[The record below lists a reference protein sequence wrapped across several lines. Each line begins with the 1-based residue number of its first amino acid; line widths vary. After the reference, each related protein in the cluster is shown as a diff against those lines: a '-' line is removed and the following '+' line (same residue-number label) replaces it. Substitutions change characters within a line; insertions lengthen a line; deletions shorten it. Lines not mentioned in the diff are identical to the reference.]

1 MLNRIMIVE
10 DEYVV
15 SLDLKNLLEDLG
27 HQVVAMVARGEDVVA
42 QASAMQPDMVLMDI
56 RLAGAVTGTE
66 AAQQLKAVMNVPVI
80 FLSAYSDDSVLA
92 EAEKSFPHGYLV
104 KPFER
109 RELAATIRMAAVRHR
124 SELNYQISERRL
136 RMAIEAAQLSY
147 FELNCETD
155 QLQFLGYHHEWL
167 DEKSVNGTESLLSIV
182 SQPQQG
188 QLLTQLE
195 RHNIINA
202 VYEGGAQLLGGF
214 VEIHAEKL
222 LLGLHPSWI
231 GIVADVSERHLNE
244 IQLRQAKAVFD
255 TTNEAILILD
265 VTGEVVAANPAFSRV
280 TGYSLQQI
288 AKQSPRD
295 FLYDTTATLTPPQ
308 LHELSANHWSGE
320 VCCVKHDGLS
330 FPAWLHICK
339 VRAPLPKKPID
350 HYVLMF
356 SDISALRRAEEH
368 LISLVHHD
376 HLTGLGNRRKLEK
389 VLHTEIMRAK
399 RYNTS
404 FGVLYLDLDGF
415 KLVNDTLGHHIGDRL
430 LQHIANRIG
439 QNIRLGDTP
448 VRVGGDEFVIVVPD
462 VQSPSDCFM
471 IADKL
476 LHIIS
481 ADIDLDDNQVSI
493 SSSIG
498 IAMYPTDAESADE
511 LLKCADLAMFNA
523 KDEGRNRY
531 AFFNQI
537 LAEKAHMRVRLERDL
552 RVSLQQDSPLI
563 QLYYQPIYDT
573 KTLQLCG
580 VEALLRWVHPELGFV
595 APDRFV
601 KVAEQSNLICELG
614 ELVFRRLIADLP
626 RMFQFLAESTYIA
639 VNLSAKQFDDPML
652 LDRLKHYFAPK
663 NLWPNI
669 QFEVTETAFLQ
680 SHKLEPT
687 LQAIQLTGATVAL
700 DDFGTGY
707 SSLSRL
713 KELPLNCLKID
724 RSFVV
729 SISNNTKSLEIVR
742 AVCTLGKALD
752 LVLVAEGVETREQFE
767 ILATMGC
774 DRIQGYLFA
783 KPMPVEQMI
792 EHIIAKP
799 PYMPPSTTS
808 S

>member
-10 DEYVV
+10 DEFVV
-15 SLDLKNLLEDLG
+15 SLDLKNMLEDLG
-27 HQVVAMVARGEDVVA
+27 HHVVATVARGEDVVSTA
-42 QASAMQPDMVLMDI
+42 TSTQPDMVLMDI
-56 RLAGAVTGTE
+56 RLAGIMTGTE
-66 AAQQLKAVMNVPVI
+66 AAQQLKAVMDVPVV

-109 RELAATIRMAAVRHR
+109 RELAATIRMASVKHR
-124 SELNYQISERRL
+124 SEMHCRVSERRL

-147 FELNCETD
+147 FELNCESD
-155 QLQFLGYHHEWL
+155 QLQFLGHHHDWVEENLL
-167 DEKSVNGTESLLSIV
+167 DGTTSLLSIV
-182 SQPQQG
+182 SPSHRS
-188 QLLTQLE
+188 QLQTQLE
-195 RHNIINA
+195 RHNAINA
-202 VYEGGAQLLGGF
+202 VYEAGPQLSGGF
-214 VEIHAEKL
+214 IEIHAEKL
-222 LLGLHPSWI
+222 LLGLHQSWI
-231 GIVADVSERHLNE
+231 GVVADVSERHQNE

-265 VTGEVVAANPAFSRV
+265 VHGEVIAANPAFSRV

-288 AKQSPRD
+288 CKQLPEE
-295 FLYDTTATLTPPQ
+295 FLYDNSATLVPPH

-320 VCCVKHDGLS
+320 VCCVKQDGLS

-399 RYNTS
+399 RHQTS

-430 LQHIANRIG
+430 LQQIAQRISKH
-439 QNIRLGDTP
+439 IRLGDTP
-448 VRVGGDEFVIVVPD
+448 VRVGGDEFVVVVPD
-462 VQSPSDCFM
+462 VQSPSDCFV
-471 IADKL
+471 IAEKL
-476 LHIIS
+476 LGIIS
-481 ADIDLDDNQVSI
+481 TDIDLDDNQVSI
-493 SSSIG
+493 SASIG
-498 IAMYPTDAESADE
+498 IAMYPNDAETAEE

-531 AFFNQI
+531 AFFNQL

-552 RVSLQQDSPLI
+552 RTALQQDSERI
-563 QLYYQPIYDT
+563 QLYYQPIYDGR
-573 KTLQLCG
+573 LNHVCG
-580 VEALLRWVHPELGFV
+580 VEALLRWNHPELGFV
-595 APDRFV
+595 SPDRFI
-601 KVAEQSNLICELG
+601 KVAEQSNLICDLG
-614 ELVFRRLIADLP
+614 ELVFKRLIDDLP
-626 RMFQFLAESTYIA
+626 RLFQGLPDTAYIS
-639 VNLSAKQFDDPML
+639 VNLSVKQFYDLSL
-652 LDRLKHYFAPK
+652 LDRLHHYFTPT
-663 NLWPNI
+663 NLWPNL

-687 LQAIQLTGATVAL
+687 LEAIQLSGATVAL

-713 KELPLNCLKID
+713 KDLPLNCLKID
-724 RSFVV
+724 RSFIV
-729 SISNNTKSLEIVR
+729 SMTVNSKSLEIVR

-752 LVLVAEGVETREQFE
+752 LVLVAEGVETQEQFDM
-767 ILATMGC
+767 LLSMGC
-774 DRIQGYLFA
+774 DRIQGYLLA
-783 KPMPVEQMI
+783 RPMPVDQLMQ
-792 EHIIAKP
+792 HLNSAKCLN
-799 PYMPPSTTS
+799 
-808 S
+808 

>member
-10 DEYVV
+10 DEFVV
-15 SLDLKNLLEDLG
+15 SLDLKNMLEDLG
-27 HQVVAMVARGEDVVA
+27 HHVVATVARGEDVVSTA
-42 QASAMQPDMVLMDI
+42 TSTQPDMVLMDI
-56 RLAGAVTGTE
+56 RLAGIMTGTE
-66 AAQQLKAVMNVPVI
+66 AAQQLKAVMDVPVV

-109 RELAATIRMAAVRHR
+109 RELAATIRMASVKHR
-124 SELNYQISERRL
+124 SEMHCRVSERRL

-147 FELNCETD
+147 FELNCESD
-155 QLQFLGYHHEWL
+155 QLQFLGHHHDWVEENLL
-167 DEKSVNGTESLLSIV
+167 DGTTSLLSIV
-182 SQPQQG
+182 SPSHRS
-188 QLLTQLE
+188 QLQTQLE
-195 RHNIINA
+195 RHNAINA
-202 VYEGGAQLLGGF
+202 VYEAGPQLSGGF
-214 VEIHAEKL
+214 IEIHAEKL
-222 LLGLHPSWI
+222 LLGLHQSWI
-231 GIVADVSERHLNE
+231 GVVADVSERHQNE

-265 VTGEVVAANPAFSRV
+265 VHGEVIAANPAFSRV

-288 AKQSPRD
+288 CKQLPEE
-295 FLYDTTATLTPPQ
+295 FLYDNSATLVPPH

-320 VCCVKHDGLS
+320 VCCVKQDGLS

-399 RYNTS
+399 RHQTS

-430 LQHIANRIG
+430 LQQIAQRISKH
-439 QNIRLGDTP
+439 IRLGDTP
-448 VRVGGDEFVIVVPD
+448 VRVGGDEFVVVVPD
-462 VQSPSDCFM
+462 VQSQSDCFV
-471 IADKL
+471 ITEKL
-476 LHIIS
+476 LGIIS
-481 ADIDLDDNQVSI
+481 TDIDLDDNQVSI
-493 SSSIG
+493 SASIG
-498 IAMYPTDAESADE
+498 IAMYPNDAETAEE

-531 AFFNQI
+531 AFFNQL

-552 RVSLQQDSPLI
+552 RTALQQDSERI
-563 QLYYQPIYDT
+563 QLYYQPIYDGR
-573 KTLQLCG
+573 LNHVCG
-580 VEALLRWVHPELGFV
+580 VEALLRWNHPELGFV
-595 APDRFV
+595 SPDRFI
-601 KVAEQSNLICELG
+601 KVAEQSNLICDLG
-614 ELVFRRLIADLP
+614 ELVFKRLIDDLP
-626 RMFQFLAESTYIA
+626 RLFQGLPDTAYIS
-639 VNLSAKQFDDPML
+639 VNLSVKQFDDLSL
-652 LDRLKHYFAPK
+652 LDRLHHYFTPT
-663 NLWPNI
+663 NLWPNL

-687 LQAIQLTGATVAL
+687 LEAIQLSGATVAL

-713 KELPLNCLKID
+713 KDLPLNCLKID
-724 RSFVV
+724 RSFIV
-729 SISNNTKSLEIVR
+729 SMTVNSKSLEIVR

-752 LVLVAEGVETREQFE
+752 LVLVAEGVETQEQFDM
-767 ILATMGC
+767 LLSMGC
-774 DRIQGYLFA
+774 DRIQGYLLA
-783 KPMPVEQMI
+783 RPMPVDQLMQ
-792 EHIIAKP
+792 HLNSAKCLN
-799 PYMPPSTTS
+799 
-808 S
+808 

>member
-10 DEYVV
+10 DEFVV
-15 SLDLKNLLEDLG
+15 SLDLKNMLEDLG
-27 HQVVAMVARGEDVVA
+27 HQVVATVARGEDVVSTA
-42 QASAMQPDMVLMDI
+42 TSTQPDMVLMDI
-56 RLAGAVTGTE
+56 RLAGAMTGTE
-66 AAQQLKAVMNVPVI
+66 AAQQLKAVMDVPVI

-92 EAEKSFPHGYLV
+92 EAEKSFPNGYLV

-109 RELAATIRMAAVRHR
+109 RELAATIRMAAVKHR
-124 SELNYQISERRL
+124 SELNYHVSERRL

-155 QLQFLGYHHEWL
+155 QLQFLGHHHEWL
-167 DEKSVNGTESLLSIV
+167 EEKSVEGIDALLSIV
-182 SQPQQG
+182 SQAQRN
-188 QLLTQLE
+188 QLQTQLE
-195 RHNIINA
+195 RHNAVNA
-202 VYEGGAQLLGGF
+202 VYEAGPQLPGGF
-214 VEIHAEKL
+214 IEIHAEKL
-222 LLGLHPSWI
+222 LLGLHQSWI
-231 GIVADVSERHLNE
+231 GVVADVTDRHLNE

-265 VTGEVVAANPAFSRV
+265 IDGEVMAANPAFSRV

-288 AKQSPRD
+288 TKQSPED
-295 FLYDTTATLTPPQ
+295 FLYDTTASLKPPL

-320 VCCVKHDGLS
+320 VSCIKHDGLS

-339 VRAPLPKKPID
+339 VRAPLPKKPVD

-399 RYNTS
+399 RHETS

-415 KLVNDTLGHHIGDRL
+415 KLVNDTLGHHMGDRL
-430 LQHIANRIG
+430 LQQVAQRIS

-448 VRVGGDEFVIVVPD
+448 VRVGGDEFVVVVPD
-462 VQSPSDCFM
+462 VQSPSDCFV

-476 LHIIS
+476 LNIIS

-493 SSSIG
+493 STSIG
-498 IAMYPTDAESADE
+498 IAMYPTDAESAEE

-531 AFFNQI
+531 AFFNQV

-552 RVSLQQDSPLI
+552 RLALQQDSALI
-563 QLYYQPIYDT
+563 QLYYQPIYDA
-573 KTLQLCG
+573 KSLKSCG
-580 VEALLRWVHPELGFV
+580 VEALLRWAHPELGFV
-595 APDRFV
+595 APDRFI
-601 KVAEQSNLICELG
+601 KVAEQSNLICDLG
-614 ELVFRRLIADLP
+614 ELVFRRLTADLP
-626 RMFQFLAESTYIA
+626 RLFQALSGSAYVA
-639 VNLSAKQFDDPML
+639 VNLSAKQFDDPNL
-652 LDRLKHYFAPK
+652 LERLQHFFAPR
-663 NLWPNI
+663 NLWPNL

-687 LQAIQLTGATVAL
+687 LEAIQLTGATVAL

-713 KELPLNCLKID
+713 KDLPLNCLKID

-729 SISNNTKSLEIVR
+729 SMNDNAKSMEIVR

-752 LVLVAEGVETREQFE
+752 LVLVAEGVETKEQFDM
-767 ILATMGC
+767 LMDMGC
-774 DRIQGYLFA
+774 DRIQGYLLA
-783 KPMPVEQMI
+783 KPMPVEQLMQ
-792 EHIIAKP
+792 HLNS
-799 PYMPPSTTS
+799 PS
-808 S
+808 

>member
-10 DEYVV
+10 DEFVV
-15 SLDLKNLLEDLG
+15 SLDLKNMLEDLG
-27 HQVVAMVARGEDVVA
+27 HHVVATVARGEDVVSTA
-42 QASAMQPDMVLMDI
+42 TSTQPDMVLMDI
-56 RLAGAVTGTE
+56 RLAGIMTGTE
-66 AAQQLKAVMNVPVI
+66 AAQQLKAVMDVPVV

-109 RELAATIRMAAVRHR
+109 RELAATIRMASVKHR
-124 SELNYQISERRL
+124 SEMHCRVSERRL

-147 FELNCETD
+147 FELNCESD
-155 QLQFLGYHHEWL
+155 QLQFLGHHHDWVEENLL
-167 DEKSVNGTESLLSIV
+167 DGTTSLLSIV
-182 SQPQQG
+182 SPSHRS
-188 QLLTQLE
+188 QLQTQLE
-195 RHNIINA
+195 RHNAINA
-202 VYEGGAQLLGGF
+202 VYEAGPQLSGGF
-214 VEIHAEKL
+214 IEIHAEKL
-222 LLGLHPSWI
+222 LLGLHQSWI
-231 GIVADVSERHLNE
+231 GVVADVSERHQNE

-265 VTGEVVAANPAFSRV
+265 VHGEVIAANPAFSRV

-288 AKQSPRD
+288 CKQLPEE
-295 FLYDTTATLTPPQ
+295 FLYDNSATLVPPH

-320 VCCVKHDGLS
+320 VCCVKQDGLS

-389 VLHTEIMRAK
+389 VLHTEIMRTK
-399 RYNTS
+399 RHQTS

-430 LQHIANRIG
+430 LQQIAQRISKH
-439 QNIRLGDTP
+439 IRLGDTP
-448 VRVGGDEFVIVVPD
+448 VRVGGDEFVVVVPD
-462 VQSPSDCFM
+462 VQSQSDCFV
-471 IADKL
+471 IAEKL
-476 LHIIS
+476 LGIIS
-481 ADIDLDDNQVSI
+481 TDIDLDDNQVSI
-493 SSSIG
+493 SASIG
-498 IAMYPTDAESADE
+498 IAMYPNDAETAEE

-531 AFFNQI
+531 AFFNQL

-552 RVSLQQDSPLI
+552 RTALQQDSERI
-563 QLYYQPIYDT
+563 QLYYQPIYDGR
-573 KTLQLCG
+573 LNHVCG
-580 VEALLRWVHPELGFV
+580 VEALLRWNHPELGFV
-595 APDRFV
+595 SPDRFI
-601 KVAEQSNLICELG
+601 KVAEQSNLICDLG
-614 ELVFRRLIADLP
+614 ELVFKRLIDDLP
-626 RMFQFLAESTYIA
+626 RLFQGLPDTAYIS
-639 VNLSAKQFDDPML
+639 VNLSVKQFDDLSL
-652 LDRLKHYFAPK
+652 LDRLHHYFTPT
-663 NLWPNI
+663 NLWPNL

-687 LQAIQLTGATVAL
+687 LEAIQLSGATVAL

-713 KELPLNCLKID
+713 KDLPLNCLKID
-724 RSFVV
+724 RSFIV
-729 SISNNTKSLEIVR
+729 SMTVNSKSLEIVR

-752 LVLVAEGVETREQFE
+752 LVLVAEGVETQEQFDM
-767 ILATMGC
+767 LLSMGC
-774 DRIQGYLFA
+774 DRIQGYLLA
-783 KPMPVEQMI
+783 RPMPVDQLMQ
-792 EHIIAKP
+792 HLNSAKCLN
-799 PYMPPSTTS
+799 
-808 S
+808 

>member
-10 DEYVV
+10 DEFVV
-15 SLDLKNLLEDLG
+15 SLDLKNMLEDLG
-27 HQVVAMVARGEDVVA
+27 HHVVATVARGEDVVSTA
-42 QASAMQPDMVLMDI
+42 TSTQPDMVLMDI
-56 RLAGAVTGTE
+56 RLAGIMTGTE
-66 AAQQLKAVMNVPVI
+66 AAQQLKAVMDVPVV

-109 RELAATIRMAAVRHR
+109 RELAATIRMASVKHR
-124 SELNYQISERRL
+124 SEMHCRVSERRL

-147 FELNCETD
+147 FELNCESD
-155 QLQFLGYHHEWL
+155 QLQFLGHHHDWVEENLL
-167 DEKSVNGTESLLSIV
+167 DGTTSLLSIV
-182 SQPQQG
+182 SPSHRS
-188 QLLTQLE
+188 QLQTQLE
-195 RHNIINA
+195 RHNAINA
-202 VYEGGAQLLGGF
+202 VYEAGPQLSGGF
-214 VEIHAEKL
+214 IEIHAEKL
-222 LLGLHPSWI
+222 LLGLHQSWI
-231 GIVADVSERHLNE
+231 GVVADVSERHQNE

-265 VTGEVVAANPAFSRV
+265 VHGEVIAANPAFSRV

-288 AKQSPRD
+288 CKQLPEE
-295 FLYDTTATLTPPQ
+295 FLYDNSATLVPPH

-320 VCCVKHDGLS
+320 VCCVKQDGLS

-356 SDISALRRAEEH
+356 SDISALRRAEED

-399 RYNTS
+399 RHQTS

-430 LQHIANRIG
+430 LQQIAQRISKH
-439 QNIRLGDTP
+439 IRLGDTP
-448 VRVGGDEFVIVVPD
+448 VRVGGDEFVVVVPD
-462 VQSPSDCFM
+462 VQSQSDCFV
-471 IADKL
+471 ITEKL
-476 LHIIS
+476 LGIIS
-481 ADIDLDDNQVSI
+481 TDIDLDDNQVSI
-493 SSSIG
+493 SASIG
-498 IAMYPTDAESADE
+498 IAMYPNDAETAEE

-531 AFFNQI
+531 AFFNQL

-552 RVSLQQDSPLI
+552 RTALQQDSERI
-563 QLYYQPIYDT
+563 QLYYQPIYDGR
-573 KTLQLCG
+573 LNHVCG
-580 VEALLRWVHPELGFV
+580 VEALLRWNHPELGFV
-595 APDRFV
+595 SPDRFI
-601 KVAEQSNLICELG
+601 KVAEQSNLICDLG
-614 ELVFRRLIADLP
+614 ELVFKRLIDDLP
-626 RMFQFLAESTYIA
+626 RLFQGLPDTAYIS
-639 VNLSAKQFDDPML
+639 VNLSVKQFDDLSL
-652 LDRLKHYFAPK
+652 LDRLHHYFTPT
-663 NLWPNI
+663 NLWPNL

-687 LQAIQLTGATVAL
+687 LEAIQLSGATVAL

-713 KELPLNCLKID
+713 KDLPLNCLKID
-724 RSFVV
+724 RSFIV
-729 SISNNTKSLEIVR
+729 SMTVNSKSLEIVR

-752 LVLVAEGVETREQFE
+752 LVLVAEGVETQEQFDM
-767 ILATMGC
+767 LLSMGC
-774 DRIQGYLFA
+774 DRIQGYLLA
-783 KPMPVEQMI
+783 RPMPVDQLMQ
-792 EHIIAKP
+792 HLNSAKCLN
-799 PYMPPSTTS
+799 
-808 S
+808 